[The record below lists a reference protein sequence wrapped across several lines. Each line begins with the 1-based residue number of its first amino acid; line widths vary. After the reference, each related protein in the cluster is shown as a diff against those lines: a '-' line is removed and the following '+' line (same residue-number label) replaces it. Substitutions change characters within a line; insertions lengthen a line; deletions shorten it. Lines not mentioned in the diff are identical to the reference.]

1 MQKLCD
7 FLALNDLWEVKRS
20 NLFIRGDNTT
30 LELRNSI
37 KQQIKDALSGNDIT
51 KQELKYIKRHFEY
64 LNVLSGGQYK
74 NTVDFYENQRCFLL
88 YRELRCILFA
98 RMDVNQFRLATWVQ
112 AQPAFL

>member
-7 FLALNDLWEVKRS
+7 FLTINDLWEVKRS

-64 LNVLSGGQYK
+64 LNVLSGGK
-74 NTVDFYENQRCFLL
+74 LCSL
-88 YRELRCILFA
+88 
-98 RMDVNQFRLATWVQ
+98 
-112 AQPAFL
+112 